1 MMPQGQQPQQT
12 QQPGLQQQNFPQ
24 QPGQSCAD
32 IEKKALLIELI
43 IEIEFLSSNYN
54 VIDFGLQYT
63 VLLESA
69 WAQEGKCLCF

>member
-24 QPGQSCAD
+24 QPGHSCAD
-32 IEKKALLIELI
+32 VEKIALLIELI

-54 VIDFGLQYT
+54 VIDFGLQYI
-63 VLLESA
+63 VLLESS
-69 WAQEGKCLCF
+69 WAQEENFLCF

>member
-24 QPGQSCAD
+24 QPGHLCAD
-32 IEKKALLIELI
+32 IEKTALLIELI

-54 VIDFGLQYT
+54 VIDFGLQYI

>member
-32 IEKKALLIELI
+32 IQKKALLIELI
-43 IEIEFLSSNYN
+43 IEIEFFF
-54 VIDFGLQYT
+54 I
-63 VLLESA
+63 
-69 WAQEGKCLCF
+69 

>member
-24 QPGQSCAD
+24 QPGHSCAD

-54 VIDFGLQYT
+54 VIDFGLQYI

-69 WAQEGKCLCF
+69 WAQEGKCLC